1 MTKQSAEQIE
11 VRRWLAILKR
21 AGRKINTETAEVVW
35 CYQYTLDPYGINPEL
50 SKEYRQVGREY
61 FARSPGSDIWV
72 WFGDLAAATADALW
86 KKHKASLAFP
96 AGLPPMEDH
105 DASVVFGDGNG
116 NLVVEI
122 SESIKQQAA
131 RGQGKWLSWQ
141 SRFAKGCNSGDVQQF
156 VTLAERAEMIG
167 WKHISISSDGSRF
180 LGLTGFH

>member
-1 MTKQSAEQIE
+1 MTKQPTHQIIANCKE
-11 VRRWLAILKR
+11 AKEL
-21 AGRKINTETAEVVW
+21 GSKIDPETAEIT
-35 CYQYTLDPYGINPEL
+35 CIFAPDLDFGVNPEL
-50 SKEYRQVGREY
+50 DESQQVRGSY
-61 FARSPGSDIWV
+61 FARSPGIWV
-72 WFGDLAAATADALW
+72 SFGDLAAATADALW